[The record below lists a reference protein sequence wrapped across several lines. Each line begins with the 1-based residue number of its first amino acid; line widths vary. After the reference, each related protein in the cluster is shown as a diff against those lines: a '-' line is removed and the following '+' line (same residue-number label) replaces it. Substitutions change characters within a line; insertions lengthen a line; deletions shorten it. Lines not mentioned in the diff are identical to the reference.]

1 MIFHSKHIKITVFY
15 SVLCLSECQT
25 LGKTLFFNEILKG
38 NDLCKCM
45 WMNICNTF
53 FKNQQNQ
60 FSRGLAEN
68 QKKTIFQRSCR
79 KQKKQKKKTIFQRAC
94 KKPKKKQFSRGLGI
108 WGVSRKT
115 SEIFFCF
122 FFVFFGFFE
131 VLEFGVSQERVLK

>member
-1 MIFHSKHIKITVFY
+1 MFY

-25 LGKTLFFNEILKG
+25 LGKTFFFNEILKG

-68 QKKTIFQRSCR
+68 QKK
-79 KQKKQKKKTIFQRAC
+79 QKKKQFSRGLAENQKKTIFQRAC
-94 KKPKKKQFSRGLGI
+94 RKPKKTKKKQKKSRGLGI
-108 WGVSRKT
+108 WGVSRKS
-115 SEIFFCF
+115 SEIMFFLF
-122 FFVFFGFFE
+122 FLVFSRSWNLGC
-131 VLEFGVSQERVLK
+131 LKKEF

>member
-1 MIFHSKHIKITVFY
+1 MAMGQKENIRGDHRFWSIFPLTKPGFLGLFFYRRGAHGDVIFHSKHIKITVFY

-53 FKNQQNQ
+53 FKNQQKQ

-79 KQKKQKKKTIFQRAC
+79 K
-94 KKPKKKQFSRGLGI
+94 PKKNNFP
-108 WGVSRKT
+108 
-115 SEIFFCF
+115 
-122 FFVFFGFFE
+122 E